1 MKSDIC
7 NIITPII
14 PTVMTALLGYIGYIV
29 KSIHLNNKGTDKAIT
44 ILLRRELTQLYD
56 QYKEKPFLSVDEV
69 DEFDE
74 IYTTYASLGGNGKG
88 TMMHD
93 KVHKMEIR

>member
-1 MKSDIC
+1 MKTEIFQ
-7 NIITPII
+7 IIMAVI
-14 PTVMTALLGYIGYIV
+14 PTIMTALLGYIGFIV
-29 KSIHLNNKGTDKAIT
+29 KSIHLNNKNSDKAIT

-56 QYKEKPFLSVDEV
+56 QYKEEEFLSVDEV

-74 IYTTYASLGGNGKG
+74 IYETYASLGGNGKG

-93 KVHKMEIR
+93 NVHKMEIR

>member
-1 MKSDIC
+1 MKAEIYPILVAVFPT
-7 NIITPII
+7 II
-14 PTVMTALLGYIGYIV
+14 TALLGYIGFIV
-29 KSIHLNNKGTDKAIT
+29 KSIHLNNKSSDKAIT

-56 QYKEKPFLSVDEV
+56 QYKEEEFLTVDEV

-74 IYTTYASLGGNGKG
+74 IYDTYASLGGNGKG